1 LNVDTDK
8 RYPDAFSKAL
18 AGYEPV
24 SPRHAAILKSWRD
37 HSDKGE
43 QVQIWRS
50 LEGAAEE
57 HCLPVPQP
65 ADFIGVVLGCA
76 MPAARLND
84 HSEHVLKL
92 FGKLKREIIEVVKDA
107 DHPLDLWRDLQRF
120 EETLWHLEKSDYPT
134 KEAAGGRNDVDASR
148 DRKLFAQHMFRYL
161 KDSCGE
167 YLAEDVTVMLNII
180 FPTDRGTDER
190 TARGWLSE
198 ISPKP
203 NV

>member
-1 LNVDTDK
+1 VGADK

-43 QVQIWRS
+43 RGDLWRS
-50 LEGAAEE
+50 LELTAAK
-57 HCLPVPQP
+57 HDLPAPQP
-65 ADFIGVVLGCA
+65 ADFIGVVLGCT
-76 MPAARLND
+76 MPASRLND
-84 HSEHVLKL
+84 HSEYVVNR
-92 FGKLKREIIEVVKDA
+92 FEKLKRKIVNVVEDA
-107 DHPLDLWRDLQRF
+107 DRPLGLWRDLQRF
-120 EETLWHLEKSDYPT
+120 EEALWQLERSDYPA
-134 KEAAGGRNDVDASR
+134 EQLAGGRNDTNDSR
-148 DRKLFAQHMFRYL
+148 DRKLFAQSMFRYL

-167 YLAEDVTVMLNII
+167 YLVEEVTVMINII
-180 FPTDRGTDER
+180 FPTVKGTDKR

-198 ISPKP
+198 ISQKS